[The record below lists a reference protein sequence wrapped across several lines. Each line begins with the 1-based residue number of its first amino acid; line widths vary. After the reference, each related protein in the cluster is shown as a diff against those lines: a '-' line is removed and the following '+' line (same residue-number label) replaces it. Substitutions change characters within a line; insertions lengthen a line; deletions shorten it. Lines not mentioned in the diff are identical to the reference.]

1 MALRTGIVGAGR
13 IGNLHAGNVARH
25 ARMEVAGVY
34 DVDGGRAQALARQ
47 HGARAFDSLEAL
59 IDAVDAVVVGS
70 STDTHAAAALAVA
83 AAGKP
88 MYLEKPI
95 DLDSRKALRTAA
107 ALRSAKAPIMLG
119 FNRRFDASYRALRE
133 DVRSGALGR
142 VQVVRMCSRGPNEAP
157 PREYI
162 EHCGGIYRDKGIH
175 FLDLLRHLTGREA
188 VEIYAQGGNFAD
200 AFIAELGDVD
210 TCVMQVRLDDESM
223 CQIDNARRA
232 VYGFDERIEIF
243 GTAGLREAGRP
254 SSSMLSADESGLRGP
269 PFHRGFMHRFEA
281 AFAAAM
287 DGFARCVLDGERD
300 VPGVE
305 DGVAAQVL
313 AEAAARSAQQRKVVD
328 VAALRRELES

>member
-1 MALRTGIVGAGR
+1 MLRTGIFGAGR
-13 IGNLHAGNVARH
+13 IGNLHEGNVARH
-25 ARMEVAGVY
+25 PRMKVVAVY
-34 DVDGGRAQALARQ
+34 DVDQARADALARQ
-47 HGARAFDSLEAL
+47 HGARAFDTLEGL
-59 IDAVDAVVVGS
+59 IDVVDAVVVGS

-83 AAGKP
+83 SAGKA

-107 ALRSAKAPIMLG
+107 VLRTARAPIMIG
-119 FNRRFDASYRALRE
+119 FNRRFDASYRSLRD
-133 DVRSGALGR
+133 DVRSGTLGR

-188 VEIYAQGGNFAD
+188 VEVYALGGTFAD
-200 AFIAELGDVD
+200 PFIGELGDVD
-210 TCVMQVRLDDESM
+210 TCVMQLRLDDGSL

-232 VYGFDERIEIF
+232 AYGFDERIEIF
-243 GTAGLREAGRP
+243 GTGGLRETGRP
-254 SSSMLSADESGLRGP
+254 CAPIFAADASGTLGA

-287 DGFARCVLDGERD
+287 DGFVRCVLDGERD
-300 VPGVE
+300 VPGVD

-313 AEAAARSAQQRKVVD
+313 AEAAARSAQERRPVD
-328 VAALRRELES
+328 VAALRRELEV